1 MIKLVSWVFRK
12 EVEKWMNKS
21 FIFSEADLWLW
32 GFAILE
38 NKLERKET
46 KKIKIIK
53 EKYIKKLKKP
63 LRCRWNLNIQVLN
76 YGKWTKWWQAN
87 EIWIKFLNRQLK

>member
-1 MIKLVSWVFRK
+1 MFRK

-53 EKYIKKLKKP
+53 EKYIKK
-63 LRCRWNLNIQVLN
+63 
-76 YGKWTKWWQAN
+76 
-87 EIWIKFLNRQLK
+87 